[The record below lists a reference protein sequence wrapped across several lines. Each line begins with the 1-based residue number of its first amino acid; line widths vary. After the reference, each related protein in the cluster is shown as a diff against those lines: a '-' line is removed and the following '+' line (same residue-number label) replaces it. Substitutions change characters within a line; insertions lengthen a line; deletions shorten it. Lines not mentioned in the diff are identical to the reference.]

1 MGFFG
6 DFMSIMK
13 KRALVLQ
20 SITKEAD
27 DVYTFS
33 FEKPADYSWQAGQYA
48 LFSMTHAK
56 VKPGTKPFS
65 LSSAPAENAIR
76 ITTRIDAA
84 PSEFKQALLSLKPG
98 MTIKVSGAVGS
109 FGLEKAGPVLMIAGG
124 IGITPFRAM
133 LKQMVAEGK
142 RAAQQTQLLYLDSSG
157 VYPFKEELE
166 KLAAQASVQLTTVAS
181 LDELERERNVFVQ
194 QNKEQGSFLI
204 AGPKPLVDSLA
215 SGLQQQGV
223 AKSRIKK
230 DAFFGYL

>member
-1 MGFFG
+1 
-6 DFMSIMK
+6 MSIMK
-13 KRALVLQ
+13 KRAVVLQ
-20 SITKEAD
+20 SMTKEAD

-33 FEKPADYSWQAGQYA
+33 FEKPADYSWRAGQYA
-48 LFSMTHAK
+48 LFSITHAK

-76 ITTRIDAA
+76 ITTRIGAT

-98 MTIKVSGAVGS
+98 MTVRVSGAVGS
-109 FGLEKAGPVLMIAGG
+109 FGLDKAEPALMIAGG
-124 IGITPFRAM
+124 IGITPFRAI
-133 LKQMVAEGK
+133 LKQMVAERIK
-142 RAAQQTQLLYLDSSG
+142 ATQPTQLLYLDSSE

-166 KLAAQASVQLTTVAS
+166 TLAAQASVQLTTVES
-181 LDELERERNVFVQ
+181 LDKLELERNAFVQ
-194 QNKEQGSFLI
+194 QNKEKGRFLI

-223 AKSRIKK
+223 AKSRMKK